1 MCAQTQVILS
11 NINNFCLE
19 RLKSQKRKLPWH
31 LIHYKNK
38 AECSVRAAVFGHK
51 HCEQI
56 AVHMLLI
63 ELCRAPVA
71 HCLQSQTELP
81 CLSFS
86 IVIRRPSS
94 SLPYGKKKKK
104 KHAENAGKLTSWAI
118 AVIETDH
125 SFDDGQAEIGHKDGG
140 GGAEMIFISVPVEH
154 TRDGHYMIRYQS
166 NHSVISAAC
175 Y

>member
-1 MCAQTQVILS
+1 
-11 NINNFCLE
+11 
-19 RLKSQKRKLPWH
+19 
-31 LIHYKNK
+31 
-38 AECSVRAAVFGHK
+38 
-51 HCEQI
+51 
-56 AVHMLLI
+56 MLLI
-63 ELCRAPVA
+63 FQNPPTALFS
-71 HCLQSQTELP
+71 LY
-81 CLSFS
+81 FS
-86 IVIRRPSS
+86 IPLTRPTH
-94 SLPYGKKKKK
+94 PTPTEKKKKKKK